1 MPLKHWRF
9 LPVIVAFLLA
19 SLAAPAGAQIYAW
32 RKADGSW
39 MYSGEPPR
47 GDVTSFRVIGT
58 TFRATRAADS
68 RFVNSYDRFIEK
80 YASHYQVSSQLVRA
94 VIQVESG
101 FNPRAQ
107 SAKGAMGLM
116 QLMPS
121 TAIEMGIG
129 NPFDPEQNIRG
140 GVAYLRN
147 LLNRYGDDQR
157 LALAAYNAGPEVV
170 SRYGSRV
177 PPFAETKKYVAQV
190 GGMAGGTGVLPS
202 VAQAKAVEP
211 APPAPAPRTRMYKW
225 WEKTA
230 DGRLIQKFSDTKPAK
245 GPYDIVR

>member
-1 MPLKHWRF
+1 MPLKHWPF

-32 RKADGSW
+32 QKADGRW
-39 MYSGEPPR
+39 MYSDEPPR
-47 GDVTSFRVIGT
+47 SNVSGFRVIGT
-58 TFRATRAADS
+58 SFRATRAADS
-68 RFVNSYDRFIEK
+68 RFANSYDRFIEK

-101 FNPRAQ
+101 FNPRTV

-116 QLMPS
+116 QLMPA
-121 TAIEMGIG
+121 TAIEMGVS

-140 GVAYLRN
+140 GVAYLAY
-147 LLNRYGDDQR
+147 LLNRYRDQR

-170 SRYGSRV
+170 ARYGSRV
-177 PPFAETKKYVAQV
+177 PPFAETRKYVAQV

-202 VAQAKAVEP
+202 VAQAKAARP
-211 APPAPAPRTRMYKW
+211 APPAPAPRTPMYKW
-225 WEKTA
+225 WEKTP
-230 DGRLIQKFSDTKPAK
+230 DGRLIQKYGDTKPAK
-245 GPYDIVR
+245 GPYEIVR